1 MTPSLTQRRRTAAVA
16 LPMVAGLLLAACGS
30 GDSGGSGS
38 GGKEPQ
44 SFTFTYA
51 PANAQDNSY
60 ETLAKD
66 YEAAHPG
73 VTIKLN
79 KINAE
84 AVNSTLTTQ
93 MQAGNGPDVMALTA
107 GSGQAATVGQ
117 FSKAGLLLELKDP
130 GFDSDLPDAERAGYD
145 FNGKLYG
152 VPSSTAVAGIVYN
165 DELAKSSGITLDAS
179 STLEDVLAACDTA
192 RAKGQTVFGLAGSI
206 PVNTGIMTVEIATS
220 TVYGKDPDWNKKRA
234 DGKTT
239 FAKTQGWK
247 DALQAVIDLNKAG
260 CFQDGAAGAGFDALT
275 NGATSGK
282 LFGFFAPSGAVKS
295 IQDASGGHVKLI
307 ALPFPAPKGTDTYMA
322 VTSDLGLAGNAKTKS
337 PKLVED
343 FLKFSVSPDEAKK
356 YAEAAGTI
364 PIGADVAG
372 SDLLPQYQPVG
383 QLLADKKYRGFAV
396 DEWPNGQVYD
406 ALGTG
411 VTGLLTGQKT
421 IDDVLKAM
429 DSAWGN

>member
-1 MTPSLTQRRRTAAVA
+1 MTFSIDRHRRRAAAVA
-16 LPMVAGLLLAACGS
+16 LPLAAGLLLAACGGS
-30 GDSGGSGS
+30 SGS
-38 GGKEPQ
+38 SSTGGKEPQ

-51 PANAQDNSY
+51 PANAKDNSY

-79 KINAE
+79 RINAE

-117 FSKAGLLLELKDP
+117 FAKANLLLPLT
-130 GFDSDLPDAERAGYD
+130 DASFTTDIPAAEQVGYLY
-145 FNGKLYG
+145 NGKLYG
-152 VPSSTAVAGIVYN
+152 TPSSTAVAGVVYN
-165 DELAKSSGITLDAS
+165 DDLAKQNGVTLSAT
-179 STLEDVLAACDTA
+179 STLQDVIAACGTA
-192 RAKGQTVFGLAGSI
+192 RAKGQSVFGLAGSI
-206 PVNTGIMTVEIATS
+206 PVNTGIMAVEIATS
-220 TVYGKDPDWNKKRA
+220 TVYGPDENWNKERA
-234 DGKTT
+234 AGKTT
-239 FAKTQGWK
+239 FAGTQGWK
-247 DALQAVIDLNKAG
+247 DALQAIVDLNKNK

-275 NGATSGK
+275 NGATAGK
-282 LFGFFAPSGAVKS
+282 LYGFFAPSGAVKS

-307 ALPFPAPKGTDTYMA
+307 ALGFPSPSGKTYLS
-322 VTSDLGLAGNAKTKS
+322 VTSDLGLAANAKTKS
-337 PKLVED
+337 PKLVSD
-343 FLKFSVSPDEAKK
+343 FLKFSVSPAEAKK

-364 PIGADVAG
+364 PIGG
-372 SDLLPQYQPVG
+372 SLTAADLLPQYQPVA
-383 QLLADKKYRGFAV
+383 QQLADKQYRGFAV
-396 DEWPNGQVYD
+396 DDWPNGQVYN

>member
-1 MTPSLTQRRRTAAVA
+1 MTYSINRRRGRTTAAVA
-16 LPMVAGLLLAACGS
+16 LPVIAGMLLTACGGS
-30 GDSGGSGS
+30 SGS
-38 GGKEPQ
+38 NGGKEPQ
-44 SFTFTYA
+44 NFTFTYA
-51 PANAQDNSY
+51 PANAQDTSY
-60 ETLAKD
+60 EVLAKD

-73 VTIKLN
+73 VKIKLN

-93 MQAGNGPDVMALTA
+93 MQAGNGPDVMALTG

-117 FSKAGLLLELKDP
+117 FAKAGLLLDL
-130 GFDSDLPDAERAGYD
+130 SDAGIKSNIPDAERAGYE

-152 VPSSTAVAGIVYN
+152 VPSSTSVAGIVYN
-165 DELAKSSGITLDAS
+165 DELAQKSGVTLDPS
-179 STLEDVLAACDTA
+179 STLQDVLAACKTA

-220 TVYGKDPDWNKKRA
+220 TVYGPDPDWNQKRA

-239 FAKTQGWK
+239 FAGTKGWHQ
-247 DALQAVIDLNKAG
+247 ALQTVIDLNKNG

-275 NGATSGK
+275 NGATGGK
-282 LFGFFAPSGAVKS
+282 LYGFFAPSGAVKS

-307 ALPFPAPKGTDTYMA
+307 ALPFPAPQGTDTYA
-322 VTSDLGLAGNAKTKS
+322 TVTSDLGLAGNAKTES
-337 PKLVED
+337 PKLVTD
-343 FLKFSVSPDEAKK
+343 FLKFAVTPAEAKK

-364 PIGADVAG
+364 PIGADVAS
-372 SDLLPQYQPVG
+372 SDLLPQYQPIG
-383 QLLADKKYRGFAV
+383 QMLTDDKVRPFAV

-411 VTGLLTGQKT
+411 VTGLLTGQKK

-429 DSAWGN
+429 DAAWGS